1 MKASKII
8 TTASLGIACALVL
21 TAAVTADELAPLKQL
36 SPDGGSACFGR
47 VYDADHLKTHPR
59 QKVARIFFYYGP
71 DPVSRPSEDP
81 SDGLASAGYN
91 GFMTTTVRGARE
103 PEWVGGWCRASEE
116 EGGAGKIRCGMEC
129 DRTMA
134 ELSLDA
140 EGRLVVGGVARDIY
154 LGGGSEDELGKAEYD
169 RQALGADD
177 DGFRLERKPAA
188 DCKAEFARID
198 PVDPALGDPLR
209 VRLKPD
215 QPFCYG
221 RDYSVEHL
229 ASHPNQL
236 TQTIRVF
243 RSGAEVAAFAAKGK
257 AASWPNGADLVV
269 AVTTRQK
276 ATRSV
281 QTYSCEGEADQ
292 WRCVATAPA
301 GDGPSCDLSQKE
313 IYLRRGANGTMMLAN
328 PKASLPFA
336 PLCQADA
343 ATETKSD
350 DRVFRLQAMPQ
361 AACAQ

>member
-1 MKASKII
+1 MIPKGAM
-8 TTASLGIACALVL
+8 AAGLGIVCALVL
-21 TAAVTADELAPLKQL
+21 AEIAAADQLPPLKQL
-36 SPDGGSACFGR
+36 GADGGSACFGR
-47 VYDADHLKTHPR
+47 VYDADHLKAHPR

-91 GFMTTTVRGARE
+91 GFMTTTVRGAKR
-103 PEWVGGWCRASEE
+103 PEWVGGWCRAPED
-116 EGGAGKIRCGMEC
+116 GADDGKIRCGMEC

-140 EGRLVVGGVARDIY
+140 QGKLVVGGVARDIY
-154 LGGGSEDELGKAEYD
+154 LGGGSEDELGKVEYD
-169 RQALGADD
+169 RQSLGADD
-177 DGFRLERKPAA
+177 DDFRLERRREA
-188 DCKAEFARID
+188 DCKVEFARID

-221 RDYSVEHL
+221 RDYSAEHL
-229 ASHPNQL
+229 TKHPNQL

-243 RSGAEVAAFAAKGK
+243 RGAAELASFAAKGK
-257 AASWPNGADLVV
+257 PESWPNGADLVI
-269 AVTTRQK
+269 AVTTRQN
-276 ATRSV
+276 ATRNV
-281 QTYSCEGEADQ
+281 QIYSCEGEADQ

-301 GDGPSCDLSQKE
+301 NGASSCDLSQKE
-313 IYLRRGANGTMMLAN
+313 IYLRRGTNGTMMLAN
-328 PKASLPFA
+328 PKASLPFS
-336 PLCQADA
+336 PLCQASEEI
-343 ATETKSD
+343 ETASD